1 MPVGEQSWGWG
12 ISQQCPLNG
21 MGTSQSPLQAPFQ
34 QGLSFPGPHGWL
46 PCSQTAI
53 PFLFRLSWTLLGVQ
67 TLDLALIFL
76 PAQPFQ
82 KAILL
87 LLCACDAFPF
97 GSPANFISKAIVSG
111 PAPASAFK
119 LIYQHTLW
127 LPSLVQFL
135 LIQQSNLCPHF
146 PTLFFPTPLYFHA
159 ALSHILYQMKGRWTN
174 PDSNPSQMQ

>member
-1 MPVGEQSWGWG
+1 MSAQWHGYEPVPAASAFPTGFVLSRATLVAPVLPDCYS
-12 ISQQCPLNG
+12 ISVSTFMDTFGGAVRTP
-21 MGTSQSPLQAPFQ
+21 
-34 QGLSFPGPHGWL
+34 
-46 PCSQTAI
+46 
-53 PFLFRLSWTLLGVQ
+53 
-67 TLDLALIFL
+67 DLALTFL

-97 GSPANFISKAIVSG
+97 GSPNFISKTIVSG

-119 LIYQHTLW
+119 LIYQHTLL

-146 PTLFFPTPLYFHA
+146 PTFFFPHPTPFPCSSFPYTLPNE
-159 ALSHILYQMKGRWTN
+159 GRMDKSWQQPQ
-174 PDSNPSQMQ
+174 PDAMSRSL